1 MNCPKCGVEN
11 PVGDFCGS
19 CGQRLTASI
28 QTTPEMLNK
37 QKGESR
43 KRTIKI
49 IAIVVVAVAI
59 SIFIL
64 SFAPILSEKV
74 VVTIHSD
81 RPYNDVHY
89 LLIINGDI
97 KAEGDLAPGGSD
109 IVSFTLNYPI
119 INEGKTA
126 IVSAAATDGAYG
138 DFVHIMLQEGSTQS
152 VIMSI

>member
-1 MNCPKCGVEN
+1 MICPKCGVEN

-19 CGQRLTASI
+19 CGQRLAASI

-43 KRTIKI
+43 RRTIKI

-59 SIFIL
+59 SIFVL

-138 DFVHIMLQEGSTQS
+138 DFVYITLQEGSTQS